1 MTTIT
6 KPAKP
11 TQAQIERATAVAAKL
26 LRAHTDRQDRKPVTA
41 AAFGRALVVT
51 PPGSDHGKLL
61 AATLRSGKWKDR
73 PPEQRV
79 VQKLARRGET
89 PTAAAIA
96 SLRDGAAAHQ
106 AHLDR
111 LRVQAGPFIGADG
124 PRAAAHVAQVIQA
137 TGAGPTWFELARALG
152 DWPRDNFTREYIIRG
167 LATADWL
174 ETGTKPRSLRPGPNV
189 NSDTK
194 ERTTTS

>member
-1 MTTIT
+1 MNTIT
-6 KPAKP
+6 APKPAKP
-11 TQAQIERATAVAAKL
+11 TPAQIERAIAVAAKL
-26 LRAHTDRQDRKPVTA
+26 LRAHTDRQDRKAMTA

-79 VQKLARRGET
+79 VLKLARRGET

-111 LRVQAGPFIGADG
+111 LRTPQPRLSPPQTAPAPPRSLAQTSG
-124 PRAAAHVAQVIQA
+124 PRAQ
-137 TGAGPTWFELARALG
+137 G
-152 DWPRDNFTREYIIRG
+152 
-167 LATADWL
+167 
-174 ETGTKPRSLRPGPNV
+174 RPGASFPMRSGAPYV
-189 NSDTK
+189 CGS
-194 ERTTTS
+194 TSSATSPRLAG